1 MSKSHH
7 IAKKG
12 RNRVQQSPKRVFLF
26 PEKMFMRFRDCLR
39 RLLHMRMSLFWGF
52 LFPEKSFCRFRDCRM
67 NRRKNADVPF
77 LTILISGKSW
87 LWFGN
92 VFAICLH
99 VSDLFI
105 HLQTQNQ
112 NYFVRHH
119 LNQIR
124 PMICDTFYLILF
136 ATGQCCVPWQMQP
149 PCKETISLSF
159 FHSFLQMN

>member
-1 MSKSHH
+1 M
-7 IAKKG
+7 
-12 RNRVQQSPKRVFLF
+12 QKRVETSCNS
-26 PEKMFMRFRDCLR
+26 PQNGVSCFRKKCLCVFGTVFGG
-39 RLLHMRMSLFWGF
+39 LLHMRMSLFGGF
-52 LFPEKSFCRFRDCRM
+52 LFPEKRFPRFRDCRM
-67 NRRKNADVPF
+67 NRCKNADVPF

>member
-39 RLLHMRMSLFWGF
+39 RLLHMQMSLFWGF

-92 VFAICLH
+92 VFAICPGSAFSH
-99 VSDLFI
+99 

-112 NYFVRHH
+112 THFVRRR
-119 LNQIR
+119 LNRQML

-136 ATGQCCVPWQMQP
+136 ATEQCRVP
-149 PCKETISLSF
+149 
-159 FHSFLQMN
+159 